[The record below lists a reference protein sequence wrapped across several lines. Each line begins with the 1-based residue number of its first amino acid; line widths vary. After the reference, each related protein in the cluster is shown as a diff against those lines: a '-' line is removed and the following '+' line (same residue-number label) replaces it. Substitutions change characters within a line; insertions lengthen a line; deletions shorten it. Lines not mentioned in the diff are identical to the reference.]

1 MQDIELHHWPVGKLI
16 PYGRNPRKN
25 DHVIEQMAG
34 AIQEFGFRIP
44 IIAKS
49 TGEVVDG
56 HLRLKAALH
65 LGLETVPVVLA
76 DDLTPMQIKAF
87 RILANRSATWADWDE
102 DLLRL
107 ELEELQLDDFD
118 LSLTGFDDDEIAE
131 LLAGEETTTEGHTDE
146 DAAPEVPVTPVS
158 KPGDVWIMGKHRLLC
173 GDSTDA
179 ASYDT
184 LLGNE
189 RVAMIF
195 QDPPYNVGYANTAK
209 DKMRGTNRPILN
221 DNLGDGFQDFLLAAF
236 KPALARC
243 NGAVYVAMS
252 SSELDTLQSA
262 FRAAGGKW
270 STFIIWAKNT
280 FTLGRSDY
288 QRQYEPILY
297 GWPEGATRHWCGD
310 RDQGDVWHFNK
321 PRVNDL
327 HPCLCPGSEVLTDN
341 GCRWSGAMCCA
352 APSRPGGSKRQR
364 LLLPQCCAIGA
375 QPQTFHKIVPRH
387 HFDDRLARG
396 AGGRSAGG
404 KVTTFLVGHGHDSAT
419 APLQT
424 DQALA
429 AWPLV
434 GVKAPSAHRAGHGS
448 SRQGFFDA
456 QFRDFAVDHKAG
468 EVRQALGDAVLLA
481 GAAANRPAHPTLRG
495 GVDGLGQGGAGVDA
509 VLHIVG
515 KVATVA
521 AV

>member
-1 MQDIELHHWPVGKLI
+1 MLAEKIEHWPTSRLI
-16 PYGRNPRKN
+16 PYARNPRKN
-25 DHVIEQMAG
+25 DHAVEQMAS
-34 AIQEFGFRIP
+34 AIRDFGFRIP

-49 TGEVVDG
+49 TGEICDG
-56 HLRLKAALH
+56 HLRYKAALR
-65 LGLETVPVVLA
+65 LGLEKVPVILA
-76 DDLTPMQIKAF
+76 DDLTETQIKAF

-107 ELEELQLDDFD
+107 ELEELKLDDFD
-118 LSLTGFDDDEIAE
+118 LALTGFDADE
-131 LLAGEETTTEGHTDE
+131 LLEIMAGEETITEGNTDE
-146 DAAPEVPVTPVS
+146 DAAPEVPITPVS
-158 KPGDVWIMGKHRLLC
+158 KPGDVWLMGQHRLLC
-173 GDSTDA
+173 GDSTDV

-184 LLGNE
+184 LLGTE

-195 QDPPYNVGYANTAK
+195 QDPPYNVDYANTAK
-209 DKMRGTNRPILN
+209 DKLRGTNRPILN

-327 HPCLCPGSEVLTDN
+327 HPTMKPVELVERAIRNS
-341 GCRWSGAMCCA
+341 
-352 APSRPGGSKRQR
+352 SRPSDVVLDPFGGSGTTLIAAEKSGRQAR
-364 LLLPQCCAIGA
+364 LIELDPKYVDVIVHRWQEYAGA
-375 QPQTFHKIVPRH
+375 QAVRESDGVR
-387 HFDDRLARG
+387 FDE
-396 AGGRSAGG
+396 
-404 KVTTFLVGHGHDSAT
+404 LVDT
-419 APLQT
+419 
-424 DQALA
+424 
-429 AWPLV
+429 
-434 GVKAPSAHRAGHGS
+434 
-448 SRQGFFDA
+448 
-456 QFRDFAVDHKAG
+456 
-468 EVRQALGDAVLLA
+468 
-481 GAAANRPAHPTLRG
+481 
-495 GVDGLGQGGAGVDA
+495 VDA
-509 VLHIVG
+509 GDEVEESL
-515 KVATVA
+515 
-521 AV
+521 

>member
-87 RILANRSATWADWDE
+87 RILANRSATWAEWDE

-118 LSLTGFDDDEIAE
+118 LALTGFDDDEIAE
-131 LLAGEETTTEGHTDE
+131 LLAGEESTTEGNTDE

-158 KPGDVWIMGKHRLLC
+158 KPGDVWIMGGHRLLC

-179 ASYDT
+179 ASFA
-184 LLGNE
+184 LLMAGE
-189 RVAMIF
+189 KATMVF
-195 QDPPYNVGYANTAK
+195 TDPPYNVDYANSAK

-221 DNLGDGFQDFLLAAF
+221 DNLGDGFQDFLLNAF
-236 KPALARC
+236 KPTLAHC
-243 NGAVYVAMS
+243 SGAIYVAMS
-252 SSELDTLQSA
+252 SSELDTLQAA

-327 HPCLCPGSEVLTDN
+327 HPTMKPVELVERAIRNS
-341 GCRWSGAMCCA
+341 
-352 APSRPGGSKRQR
+352 SRPGDIVLDPFGGSGTTLIAAEKSGRQAR
-364 LLLPQCCAIGA
+364 LIELDPKYVDVIVRRWQEYAGA
-375 QPQTFHKIVPRH
+375 QAVREADGVR
-387 HFDDRLARG
+387 FDD
-396 AGGRSAGG
+396 
-404 KVTTFLVGHGHDSAT
+404 LVGAAET
-419 APLQT
+419 ADASDELDT
-424 DQALA
+424 EEAL
-429 AWPLV
+429 
-434 GVKAPSAHRAGHGS
+434 
-448 SRQGFFDA
+448 
-456 QFRDFAVDHKAG
+456 
-468 EVRQALGDAVLLA
+468 
-481 GAAANRPAHPTLRG
+481 
-495 GVDGLGQGGAGVDA
+495 
-509 VLHIVG
+509 
-515 KVATVA
+515 
-521 AV
+521 

>member
-1 MQDIELHHWPVGKLI
+1 MQDIELHHWPVDKLI

-131 LLAGEETTTEGHTDE
+131 LLAGEETTTEGNTDE

-158 KPGDVWIMGKHRLLC
+158 KSGDVWIMGQHRLLC

-195 QDPPYNVGYANTAK
+195 QDPPYNVDYANTAK
-209 DKMRGTNRPILN
+209 DKLRGTNRPILN

-252 SSELDTLQSA
+252 SSELDTLQAA

-327 HPCLCPGSEVLTDN
+327 HPTMKPVELVERAIRNS
-341 GCRWSGAMCCA
+341 
-352 APSRPGGSKRQR
+352 SRPGDVVLDPFGGSGTTLIAAEKSGRQAR
-364 LLLPQCCAIGA
+364 LIELDPKYVDVIVRRWQEYAGA
-375 QPQTFHKIVPRH
+375 QAVRESDGVR
-387 HFDDRLARG
+387 FDDLV
-396 AGGRSAGG
+396 SAA
-404 KVTTFLVGHGHDSAT
+404 D
-419 APLQT
+419 
-424 DQALA
+424 A
-429 AWPLV
+429 A
-434 GVKAPSAHRAGHGS
+434 
-448 SRQGFFDA
+448 DA
-456 QFRDFAVDHKAG
+456 S
-468 EVRQALGDAVLLA
+468 
-481 GAAANRPAHPTLRG
+481 N
-495 GVDGLGQGGAGVDA
+495 VDA
-509 VLHIVG
+509 E
-515 KVATVA
+515 VAV
-521 AV
+521 

>member
-118 LSLTGFDDDEIAE
+118 LALTGFDDDE
-131 LLAGEETTTEGHTDE
+131 LLEIMAGEETTSEGNTDE
-146 DAAPEVPVTPVS
+146 DAAPEVPFNPVS
-158 KPGDVWIMGKHRLLC
+158 KPGDVWIMGQHRLLC

-195 QDPPYNVGYANTAK
+195 QDPPYNVDYANTAK
-209 DKMRGTNRPILN
+209 DKLRGTNRPILN
-221 DNLGDGFQDFLLAAF
+221 DNLGEGFQDFLLAAF

-327 HPCLCPGSEVLTDN
+327 HPTMKPVELVERAIRNS
-341 GCRWSGAMCCA
+341 
-352 APSRPGGSKRQR
+352 SRPGDVVLDPFGGSGTTLIAAEKSGRQAR
-364 LLLPQCCAIGA
+364 LIELDPKYVDVIVRRWQEYAGA
-375 QPQTFHKIVPRH
+375 QAVRESDGIR
-387 HFDDRLARG
+387 FDE
-396 AGGRSAGG
+396 
-404 KVTTFLVGHGHDSAT
+404 LVST
-419 APLQT
+419 
-424 DQALA
+424 
-429 AWPLV
+429 
-434 GVKAPSAHRAGHGS
+434 
-448 SRQGFFDA
+448 
-456 QFRDFAVDHKAG
+456 
-468 EVRQALGDAVLLA
+468 
-481 GAAANRPAHPTLRG
+481 
-495 GVDGLGQGGAGVDA
+495 VDA
-509 VLHIVG
+509 TDEVDAEEVL
-515 KVATVA
+515 
-521 AV
+521 